1 MQLATPHSTRRKARI
16 LVVDDD
22 PGLLRLLT
30 IRLRAENYEVE
41 AVESAAL
48 ALAATSRFRPELVIT
63 DLRMDQMDGIGLLK
77 ELQSRYPGLKVI
89 ILTAHGTIPDAVH
102 ATQLGAFGF
111 LTKPVD
117 KQELLDQVQ
126 KALRISGFADNDEDW
141 RAAIITRSSLVEE
154 KLAQA
159 HMVAGT
165 DARVLIT
172 GESGTGKELLARAI
186 HNASPRRAKPFV
198 AINCSAMAENLLESE
213 LFGHIKGSFTG
224 AVRDHQGLFQAA
236 DGGTLLLDEIGDM
249 PMRLQVKLLRVLQ
262 ENNIRPIGATE
273 AIPVNVRVISATHR
287 DLQQLMMSGQFRED
301 LYYRLN
307 VVHIEMPPLNRRRED
322 IPLLVSHFLAQIS
335 NESGVRKIYA
345 PEAVELLATA
355 DWPGNI
361 RQLSNVV
368 RQNVALS
375 QTPIV
380 PVELVQQ
387 SLGGTQ
393 SKLPSFDEARDEFTR
408 SYLSQILQITGGN
421 VSQAARL
428 AKRNRTDFYKLLS
441 RHQLTPETSRGD
453 EAQAVH
459 RCING
464 AVSAPFSVLAVSHEL
479 ISP

>member
-1 MQLATPHSTRRKARI
+1 MHAAMQLATPHSTKRKARI

-141 RAAIITRSSLVEE
+141 RAEIITRSSLVEE

-224 AVRDHQGLFQAA
+224 AVRDHAGLFQAA

-262 ENNIRPIGATE
+262 ENNIRPIGATD

-361 RQLSNVV
+361 RQLANVV

-375 QTPIV
+375 QTPII

-441 RHQLTPETSRGD
+441 RHQLTPEDFKGK
-453 EAQAVH
+453 
-459 RCING
+459 
-464 AVSAPFSVLAVSHEL
+464 
-479 ISP
+479 

>member
-1 MQLATPHSTRRKARI
+1 MIQPHAAPTGKRKARI
-16 LVVDDD
+16 LIVDDD

-41 AVESAAL
+41 AVESGAAAL
-48 ALAATSRFRPELVIT
+48 GAASRFRPDLVVT

-77 ELQSRYPGLKVI
+77 ELQHRWPGLKVI
-89 ILTAHGTIPDAVH
+89 ILTAHGTIPDAVQ
-102 ATQLGAFGF
+102 ATQMGAFGF
-111 LTKPVD
+111 LTKPVE

-126 KALRISGFADNDEDW
+126 KALRISGFVDSDQDW
-141 RAAIITRSSLVEE
+141 RSEIITRSPLMEE

-186 HNASPRRAKPFV
+186 HKASPRRNKPFV
-198 AINCSAMAENLLESE
+198 AINCSAMAEELLESE
-213 LFGHIKGSFTG
+213 LFGHEKGSFTG
-224 AVRDHQGLFQAA
+224 AVKAHRGLFQAA

-249 PMRLQVKLLRVLQ
+249 PMPLQVKLLRVLQ
-262 ENNIRPIGATE
+262 ENVIRPVGTTE
-273 AIPVNVRVISATHR
+273 TIPVNVRVISATHR
-287 DLQQLMMSGQFRED
+287 ELQQLMTSGRFRED

-307 VVHIEMPPLNRRRED
+307 VVHIDMPPLARRRED
-322 IPLLVSHFLAQIS
+322 IPLLVAHFLEQVAK
-335 NESGVRKIYA
+335 ETGTRHIYA

-368 RQNVALS
+368 HQNVALS
-375 QTPIV
+375 QAPII

-387 SLGGTQ
+387 SLGG
-393 SKLPSFDEARDEFTR
+393 SPGRLPSFDEARDEFTR

-428 AKRNRTDFYKLLS
+428 AKRNRTDFYKLLG
-441 RHQLTPETSRGD
+441 RHQLTPEDFKGR
-453 EAQAVH
+453 
-459 RCING
+459 
-464 AVSAPFSVLAVSHEL
+464 
-479 ISP
+479 

>member
-1 MQLATPHSTRRKARI
+1 MQAAMQLATPHSTKRKARI

-126 KALRISGFADNDEDW
+126 KALKISGFVDSDEDW
-141 RAAIITRSSLVEE
+141 RSEIITRSSLVEE
-154 KLAQA
+154 KLSQA

-262 ENNIRPIGATE
+262 ENNIRPIGATD

-361 RQLSNVV
+361 RQLANVV

-375 QTPIV
+375 QTPII

-441 RHQLTPETSRGD
+441 RHQLTPEDFKGR
-453 EAQAVH
+453 
-459 RCING
+459 
-464 AVSAPFSVLAVSHEL
+464 
-479 ISP
+479 

>member
-1 MQLATPHSTRRKARI
+1 
-16 LVVDDD
+16 VVDDD

-41 AVESAAL
+41 AVESGQL
-48 ALAATSRFRPELVIT
+48 ALAAAGRFRPDLVIS

-77 ELQSRYPGLKVI
+77 ELQTRWPGLKVI

-102 ATQLGAFGF
+102 ATQMGAFGF

-126 KALRISGFADNDEDW
+126 KALRISGFSASDEDW
-141 RAAIITRSSLVEE
+141 RAEIISRSAAMEE

-172 GESGTGKELLARAI
+172 GDSGTGKELLARAI
-186 HNASPRRAKPFV
+186 HNASPRKNRPFI

-213 LFGHIKGSFTG
+213 LFGHEKGSFTG
-224 AVRDHQGLFQAA
+224 ATQAHRGLFHTA

-262 ENNIRPIGATE
+262 ENLIRPVGGAQ
-273 AIPVNVRVISATHR
+273 ALPINVRIISATHR
-287 DLQQLMMSGQFRED
+287 DLQQAMSAGLFRED

-307 VVHIEMPPLNRRRED
+307 VVHIDIPPLARRRED
-322 IPLLVSHFLAQIS
+322 IPLLVAHFLAKIAK
-335 NESGVRKIYA
+335 ESGVRKIYA

-355 DWPGNI
+355 DWPGNV
-361 RQLSNVV
+361 RQLQNVV
-368 RQNVALS
+368 RQNVAMS
-375 QTPIV
+375 QTPII
-380 PVELVQQ
+380 PAELAQQ
-387 SLGGTQ
+387 SLGG
-393 SKLPSFDEARDEFTR
+393 SSGRLPSFDEARDEFTR

-428 AKRNRTDFYKLLS
+428 ARRNRTDFYKLLG
-441 RHQLTPETSRGD
+441 RHQLTPEEFKQR
-453 EAQAVH
+453 
-459 RCING
+459 
-464 AVSAPFSVLAVSHEL
+464 
-479 ISP
+479 

>member
-1 MQLATPHSTRRKARI
+1 MQAAMQLATPHSTKRKARI

-102 ATQLGAFGF
+102 ATPLGAFGF

-126 KALRISGFADNDEDW
+126 KALKISGFVDSDEDW
-141 RAAIITRSSLVEE
+141 RAEIITRSSLVEE
-154 KLAQA
+154 KLSQA

-262 ENNIRPIGATE
+262 ENNIRPIGATD

-322 IPLLVSHFLAQIS
+322 SPLLVSHFLAQIS

-361 RQLSNVV
+361 RQLANVV

-375 QTPIV
+375 QTPII

-441 RHQLTPETSRGD
+441 RHQLTPEDFKGR
-453 EAQAVH
+453 
-459 RCING
+459 
-464 AVSAPFSVLAVSHEL
+464 
-479 ISP
+479 

>member
-1 MQLATPHSTRRKARI
+1 MQAAMQLAPPHSTKRKARI

-141 RAAIITRSSLVEE
+141 RAEIITRSSLVEE

-186 HNASPRRAKPFV
+186 HNASPRRAKPVV

-224 AVRDHQGLFQAA
+224 AVRDHAGLFQAA

-262 ENNIRPIGATE
+262 ENNIRPIGATDP
-273 AIPVNVRVISATHR
+273 IPVNVRVISATHR

-375 QTPIV
+375 QTPII

-441 RHQLTPETSRGD
+441 RHQLTPEDFKGR
-453 EAQAVH
+453 
-459 RCING
+459 
-464 AVSAPFSVLAVSHEL
+464 
-479 ISP
+479 

>member
-1 MQLATPHSTRRKARI
+1 MNQTGKRKARI

-30 IRLRAENYEVE
+30 IRLRAESYDVE
-41 AVESAAL
+41 AVESAAQ
-48 ALAATSRFRPELVIT
+48 ALAASSRFRPDLVIT

-77 ELQSRYPGLKVI
+77 ELQTRWPGLKVI
-89 ILTAHGTIPDAVH
+89 ILTAHGTIPDAVQ
-102 ATQLGAFGF
+102 ATQMGAFGF

-126 KALRISGFADNDEDW
+126 KALRISGFGASDEDW
-141 RAAIITRSSLVEE
+141 RAEIITRSAAMEE

-186 HNASPRRAKPFV
+186 HKGSPRRNKPFV
-198 AINCSAMAENLLESE
+198 AINCSAMAEDLLESE
-213 LFGHIKGSFTG
+213 LFGHEKGSFTG
-224 AVRDHQGLFQAA
+224 ATRAHRGLFMAA
-236 DGGTLLLDEIGDM
+236 DGGTLMLDEIGDM

-262 ENNIRPIGATE
+262 ENVIRPVGSTD
-273 AIPVNVRVISATHR
+273 AIAVNVRVISATHR
-287 DLQQLMMSGQFRED
+287 DLQQLMAAGQFRED

-307 VVHIEMPPLNRRRED
+307 VVHIEMPSLNRRREV
-322 IPLLVSHFLAQIS
+322 IPLLVAHFLALIAK
-335 NESGVRKIYA
+335 ESGVRKIYA

-361 RQLSNVV
+361 RQLQNVV

-387 SLGGTQ
+387 SLGGTPGR
-393 SKLPSFDEARDEFTR
+393 LPSFDEARDEFTR

-428 AKRNRTDFYKLLS
+428 ARRNRTDFYKLLA
-441 RHQLTPETSRGD
+441 RHQLTPEEFKQR
-453 EAQAVH
+453 
-459 RCING
+459 
-464 AVSAPFSVLAVSHEL
+464 
-479 ISP
+479 